1 MTESLPSSTVADAR
15 LAALADEVRAI
26 AEDAG
31 SVIMKIY
38 AAGFAV
44 TEKTDATPV
53 TDADH
58 AAEDL
63 ILPRLR
69 ALTPDVP
76 VISEEEAA
84 RGEAPSHE
92 GITFW
97 AVDPLDGTREFIA
110 RSGEFSVNIGLIRNG
125 VPVLGIVHG
134 PDLGLTFYTDYTDG
148 VGRAR
153 RAATGAPGTPIAS
166 RAVPP
171 EGLTVIGSRS
181 HAVSRKIAAFLEDKT
196 VAAYRPMGSALK
208 FGFLAEGSADLYPR
222 FGPTSEWDTAAGHAV
237 LRAAGGAV
245 LSIDGGELRYGKPR
259 YLNGGFIAWGRAP

>member
-1 MTESLPSSTVADAR
+1 MTRPSHPDTVADTR
-15 LAALADEVRAI
+15 LAELADEVRAI

-31 SVIMKIY
+31 RVIMKIY

-76 VISEEEAA
+76 VISEEEAS
-84 RGEAPSHE
+84 RGEDPSRD
-92 GITFW
+92 GVTFW

-110 RSGEFSVNIGLIRNG
+110 RSGEFSVNIGLIRDG
-125 VPVLGIVHG
+125 VPVFGVVHG
-134 PDLGLTFYTDYTDG
+134 PDLGLTFYTDGIGG
-148 VGRAR
+148 VR
-153 RAATGAPGTPIAS
+153 RAATGAPGTPITS

-237 LRAAGGAV
+237 LRAAGGGV

-259 YLNGGFIAWGRAP
+259 YLNGGFIAWGRVP

>member
-1 MTESLPSSTVADAR
+1 MPSPVPSSAIADAR
-15 LAALADEVRAI
+15 LAELAGEARAI

-31 SVIMKIY
+31 RVIMKIY
-38 AAGFAV
+38 ARGFAV

-58 AAEDL
+58 AAEEM

-69 ALTPDVP
+69 ALTPDIA
-76 VISEEEAA
+76 VISEEEAS
-84 RGEAPSHE
+84 RGEEPSRD
-92 GITFW
+92 GVTFW

-110 RSGEFSVNIGLIRNG
+110 RSGEFSVNIGLIRDG
-125 VPVLGIVHG
+125 VPVLGVVHG
-134 PDLGLTFYTDYTDG
+134 PDLGLTFFTDG
-148 VGRAR
+148 PGRAR
-153 RAATGAPGTPIAS
+153 RAPTGGSGEAIAS

-171 EGLTVIGSRS
+171 EGFTVIGSRS
-181 HAVSRKIAAFLEDKT
+181 HAVSKKIAAFLEDKT

-237 LRAAGGAV
+237 LRAAGGGV
-245 LSIDGGELRYGKPR
+245 LSIDGGELTYGKPR
-259 YLNGGFIAWGRAP
+259 YLNGGFIAWGRVP